1 MSGYSGVVAERGY
14 TSTEIEVIGDI
25 GFPSEVK
32 DVVSECPFRGL
43 DRPGVS
49 SFQVLHYLCDSF
61 FWFSVSSAFSDVS
74 EDVSFFPNDFQA
86 FHRTH
91 REESR
96 GEQGDVRI
104 VIRPGPMV
112 RSSVEWARVRWA
124 KSRASRTLGQRKENA
139 QEGVCLSLR
148 HGYIWYGHVLVT

>member
-1 MSGYSGVVAERGY
+1 MSGYLGVVAERRY

-32 DVVSECPFRGL
+32 DVVCESPFRGP
-43 DRPGVS
+43 DHPGVS

-61 FWFSVSSAFSDVS
+61 FRFSVSSALSDVS
-74 EDVSFFPNDFQA
+74 EDVSFFPDDFSA

-104 VIRPGPMV
+104 VIRPSPMV
-112 RSSVEWARVRWA
+112 CSSGQAIWLHHASPRSVVQD
-124 KSRASRTLGQRKENA
+124 KVKASKE
-139 QEGVCLSLR
+139 QGPVSLPPIELFSCLE
-148 HGYIWYGHVLVT
+148 VL

>member
-1 MSGYSGVVAERGY
+1 MSGYSGVVAERHY
-14 TSTEIEVIGDI
+14 SSTEIEVIGDI

-32 DVVSECPFRGL
+32 DVVGESPFRGP

-49 SFQVLHYLCDSF
+49 SFQILHYLCDSF
-61 FWFSVSSAFSDVS
+61 FRFSVSSALSDVS
-74 EDVSFFPNDFQA
+74 EDVSFFPDDFQA

-91 REESR
+91 REESW

-112 RSSVEWARVRWA
+112 RSCSWEHRM
-124 KSRASRTLGQRKENA
+124 L
-139 QEGVCLSLR
+139 
-148 HGYIWYGHVLVT
+148 